1 MNRPYKYPLLNDS
14 IDSSDEWDGTAQAER
29 RRRMDK
35 EKVTF
40 EEVFRQ
46 NERRVHYHIHRLNIN
61 DPHQEFYQEG
71 MVAMWNAYEKYDP
84 DLGPMATYF
93 NYMIKNRLIDSIRK
107 ERRQQERDK
116 QYSSDLERRQSD
128 GNYKRTGSVSSPV
141 ATPPAPSILDEEFW
155 SEVKRVL
162 TENQWKWV
170 KLYIID
176 NLSQREIADREGVSV
191 EAVKSWAKEAR
202 KKLRSH
208 HILHPE

>member
-1 MNRPYKYPLLNDS
+1 
-14 IDSSDEWDGTAQAER
+14 
-29 RRRMDK
+29 MDK

-46 NERRVHYHIHRLNIN
+46 NERRLHYHIHRLNIN

-107 ERRQQERDK
+107 ERRQQERDQ
-116 QYSSDLERRQSD
+116 QYSSDLESRQSN
-128 GNYKRTGSVSSPV
+128 GNYKRTGLVYSPI

-155 SEVKRVL
+155 SEVKGIL

-176 NLSQREIADREGVSV
+176 NLTQREIADREGVSV